1 MLLAQPTGTASG
13 STPARHRQVHGQ
25 AMVEFAAVLLPLLM
39 IIVGI
44 IQFGLIFGA
53 NVSLT
58 NAARE
63 GARAG
68 TIYVYSGADKTTN
81 DKNRCSAVLQG
92 AKSSF
97 GLIAASSPYFVSAD
111 PCSTGHQVN
120 DYTWRNGDLTIT
132 YCRPTTSPAATD
144 DCAAS
149 STVLANDAR
158 RGYRMTVT
166 LTYRSDIIVPFV
178 GEIVSTDANG
188 RMVQTARATMVIN

>member
-1 MLLAQPTGTASG
+1 MF
-13 STPARHRQVHGQ
+13 HRQSVRRAPRPASALDRHIRGQ
-25 AMVEFAAVLLPLLM
+25 AMIEFAAVLLPLLM
-39 IIVGI
+39 IVVGI

-68 TIYVYSGADKTTN
+68 TVFLYSGTDKIIN
-81 DKNRCSAVLQG
+81 DRDRCTAVLQG
-92 AKSSF
+92 TKSSF
-97 GLIAASSPYFVSAD
+97 GLIAASSPYFVAAD
-111 PCSTGHQVN
+111 PCTSGHRVN

-132 YCRPTTSPAATD
+132 YCRPTSSPSAAD

-178 GEIVSTDANG
+178 GEILATDANG
-188 RMVQTARATMVIN
+188 RLVQTARATMVIN

>member
-1 MLLAQPTGTASG
+1 MLHRQSTLTAPG
-13 STPARHRQVHGQ
+13 STPARHCHARGQ
-25 AMVEFAAVLLPLLM
+25 AMIEFAAVLLPLLM

-63 GARAG
+63 AARDG
-68 TIYVYSGADKTTN
+68 TIYVYTGTDKVTN
-81 DKNRCSAVLQG
+81 DKNRCTAVLQG

-97 GLIAASSPYFVSAD
+97 GLIAAASPYFVTAD
-111 PCSTGHQVN
+111 PCASGHRVN
-120 DYTWRNGDLTIT
+120 DYTWTNGDLTIT
-132 YCRPTTSPAATD
+132 YCRPTASPSAAD

-149 STVLANDAR
+149 TTVLANDAR

-178 GEIVSTDANG
+178 GEILRTDANG
-188 RMVQTARATMVIN
+188 RLVQTARATMVIN

>member
-1 MLLAQPTGTASG
+1 MLNRQSTRHAPGQSTGHH
-13 STPARHRQVHGQ
+13 RHAPGQ
-25 AMVEFAAVLLPLLM
+25 AIVEFAAVLLPLLM

-63 GARAG
+63 GARDGSVYLFSG
-68 TIYVYSGADKTTN
+68 TDKVTN
-81 DKNRCSAVLQG
+81 DKNRCTAVLQG

-97 GLIAASSPYFVSAD
+97 GLISTTSPYFVATD
-111 PCSTGHQVN
+111 PCATGHRVN
-120 DYTWRNGDLTIT
+120 DYTWTNGDLTIS
-132 YCRPTTSPAATD
+132 YCRPTTSPSAAD
-144 DCAAS
+144 DCASS

-178 GEIVSTDANG
+178 GEILSTDANG
-188 RMVQTARATMVIN
+188 RLVQTARATMVIN

>member
-1 MLLAQPTGTASG
+1 MI
-13 STPARHRQVHGQ
+13 
-25 AMVEFAAVLLPLLM
+25 EFTAVLLPLLM

-44 IQFGLIFGA
+44 IQFGLIFGT

-63 GARAG
+63 AARDGTVFVYAG
-68 TIYVYSGADKTTN
+68 TDKISN
-81 DKNRCSAVLQG
+81 DKNRCTAVLQG

-97 GLIAASSPYFVSAD
+97 GLIAASSPYFVAAD
-111 PCSTGHQVN
+111 PCTGGHQVN

-132 YCRPTTSPAATD
+132 YCRPTTSPAGAD

-149 STVLANDAR
+149 NTVLANDSR

-166 LTYRSDIIVPFV
+166 LTYRSDLIVPFV
-178 GEIVSTDANG
+178 GEIMSTDANG
-188 RMVQTARATMVIN
+188 RLVQTARATMVIN

>member
-1 MLLAQPTGTASG
+1 MLHRQSTRPAPAQTTG
-13 STPARHRQVHGQ
+13 RHRDARGQ
-25 AMVEFAAVLLPLLM
+25 AIVEFAAVLLPLLM

-44 IQFGLIFGA
+44 IQFGLLFGA

-63 GARAG
+63 GARDG
-68 TIYVYSGADKTTN
+68 TVYLFSGTDKLTN
-81 DKNRCSAVLQG
+81 DKNRCTAVLQG

-97 GLIAASSPYFVSAD
+97 GLIS
-111 PCSTGHQVN
+111 
-120 DYTWRNGDLTIT
+120 
-132 YCRPTTSPAATD
+132 TTSPSAAD
-144 DCAAS
+144 DCASS

-178 GEIVSTDANG
+178 GEILSTDANG
-188 RMVQTARATMVIN
+188 RLVQTARATMVIN